1 MSAATIPYESN
12 EDSTQK
18 PADSIGGGKPPLR
31 RLNRYHIDVI
41 AFGNP
46 FPEQLCK
53 DLNCSAEELARFL
66 ASEECHAELALRES
80 VSAAFQ
86 AKVRAHAHVDRAMGT
101 LQQVADNS
109 KNPIAQRLAATELLA
124 LAGIHPQKPPT
135 VILHQSTPKPIEPK
149 PAVFNGGANVPT
161 TNPDRAETPANP
173 PAEKSE
179 NPKWNF
185 QNRITKFLSLLLP
198 ALFLL
203 AAAAQNS
210 PRPFGYTVPA
220 MKNIYLETFGCQM
233 NMLDSELVESQL
245 RALGYN
251 FTPALDDAD
260 VILYNTCS
268 VRQRSEQKV
277 WSRLGLLKS
286 KKEADPSLVIGVIGC
301 MAERDG
307 ASLMKRMPQ
316 VDLMCG
322 PSELDQLPALLD
334 NVLKTGKQQHAL
346 AGNTARRSQTLHA
359 ARESDGLELLDLG
372 RSFSPELPDGR
383 KKSQA
388 YVRIVR
394 GCNKFCTYCVVPY
407 TRGPEVSRA
416 PEAILEEAKK
426 LTAAG
431 AIEITLLGQ
440 TVNHYLHK
448 TETKTT
454 SFAEL
459 LHLLHENLPG
469 LQRLRF
475 LTSFPAD
482 FGDDILHVMAQSPR
496 ICRYLHIPAQSGSNR
511 ILKLMNRGYTIE
523 SYEALLQR
531 ARQIV
536 PGIQV
541 AGDFIVGFPTETDED
556 YVLTRELVE
565 RARFKNCY
573 IFKYSE
579 RPGTV
584 AIKRFTD
591 DVPEDVKRFRNND
604 LLRVQN
610 RICSEINR
618 ELLGQTVEV
627 LCEGPSGWGAG
638 AQEGSTESI
647 VAGAGRRTSDACES
661 HKGVQLGA
669 TLAAG
674 VKRHAELDRHGNVF
688 VAPAPSES
696 RPGWVQ
702 LTGRTMHDQIVV
714 FPGDPAW
721 AGRLLDVRVRDTH
734 GMTIFGEIA

>member
-1 MSAATIPYESN
+1 MSTTPGVPINSFNPINSINPRPLDFDAIAYGSSHL
-12 EDSTQK
+12 DS
-18 PADSIGGGKPPLR
+18 
-31 RLNRYHIDVI
+31 
-41 AFGNP
+41 
-46 FPEQLCK
+46 LCK
-53 DLNCSAEELARFL
+53 DLQCSEDQLEQFLDDPQTQRTLTLRRKLQSFQLQVKSLAAAGDAHAKL
-66 ASEECHAELALRES
+66 ASLLEHNN
-80 VSAAFQ
+80 
-86 AKVRAHAHVDRAMGT
+86 HGT
-101 LQQVADNS
+101 A
-109 KNPIAQRLAATELLA
+109 RLAADRLLS
-124 LAGIHPQKPPT
+124 LAGLEP
-135 VILHQSTPKPIEPK
+135 PKPETHIHHHITSKPEPTKTK
-149 PAVFNGGANVPT
+149 PAVFNSGANVPPKSKNAADPAT
-161 TNPDRAETPANP
+161 TP
-173 PAEKSE
+173 PAQKIE
-179 NPKWNF
+179 NPKWKIENH
-185 QNRITKFLSLLLP
+185 IPEFLSILLP

-203 AAAAQNS
+203 TAAAQNS
-210 PRPFGYTVPA
+210 PPPFGYTVPA

-245 RALGYN
+245 KALGYN

-268 VRQRSEQKV
+268 VRERSEQKV

-286 KKEADPSLVIGVIGC
+286 KKQADPSLVIGVIGC

-307 ASLMKRMPQ
+307 TSLMKRMPQ

-334 NVLKTGKQQHAL
+334 NVFKTGKQQHAL

-372 RSFSPELPDGR
+372 RSFSPDSADGR

-388 YVRIVR
+388 YIRVVR

-426 LTAAG
+426 LVDAG
-431 AIEITLLGQ
+431 ALEITLLGQ

-454 SFAEL
+454 TFAEL
-459 LHLLHENLPG
+459 LHLLHENLPS

-496 ICRYLHIPAQSGSNR
+496 ICNYLHIPAQSGSNR
-511 ILKLMNRGYTIE
+511 ILKLMNRGYTVE
-523 SYEALLQR
+523 SYEALLER
-531 ARQIV
+531 ARRIV
-536 PGIQV
+536 PGIHV
-541 AGDFIVGFPTETDED
+541 AGDFIVGFPTETDDD

-565 RARFKNCY
+565 RARFKNCF

-584 AIKRFTD
+584 AIKRFSD
-591 DVPEDVKRFRNND
+591 DIPEDVKRFRNND

-610 RICSEINR
+610 RICKELNC

-627 LCEGPSGWGAG
+627 LCEGPSGWGSVAG
-638 AQEGSTESI
+638 EGSAESI
-647 VAGAGRRTSDACES
+647 VAGAGRRSSEARES
-661 HKGVQLGA
+661 HQAVQLGA

-674 VKRHAELDRHGNVF
+674 VKRHAELDRHGNVY
-688 VAPAPSES
+688 VAPAQSES

-702 LTGRTMHDQIVV
+702 LTGRTTHDQIVV
-714 FPGDPAW
+714 FQGDPAW
-721 AGRLLDVRVRDTH
+721 SGRLLDVRVREAH
-734 GMTIFGEIA
+734 GMTIFGDISV